1 MKRAPSYEEIDWVK
15 FHELWL
21 KKNLH
26 EIVQVTIRIILRG
39 NKDIYKILW
48 FVWGKEE
55 WETLEGI

>member
-1 MKRAPSYEEIDWVK
+1 MKRAPSYEEIDLVK

-55 WETLEGI
+55 